1 MATGFDPQTLVQ
13 NTSLAQQATSVFSG
27 AGQTFDKL
35 SNAVGGAVSGLA
47 SSLGISGLT
56 PSSALLTSVSQ
67 LSTAAPISKF
77 TDSLS
82 NKTRIDDMTPQ
93 ESKQDSSK
101 QGALQFPSD
110 ITDRF
115 IKFTFASYYQPGP
128 LFKREI
134 IPARSIILPIPSD
147 LVERYGVQYSE
158 KQLGV
163 LGALQE
169 SGMLGS
175 AAEGLQ
181 NLTNES
187 AASAGQSLGRIAG
200 DAGNAAAIARNVI
213 GTISDSAG
221 NAFDRATGTI
231 LNPYNALQFT
241 GIELR
246 NHSFKYKFSP
256 NNMAES
262 QNLKAII
269 KEFKLRML
277 PEKKGLLFNFP
288 DVCTIE
294 FSDSKNALYYF
305 KNCYLKTMNV
315 NYAPSGNPAFF
326 VKSGGGKD
334 PVEVEITLEFGEIEP
349 VTRND
354 IMKDNF
360 TGNIGQAVSSD
371 RQTSQQS
378 AS

>member
-1 MATGFDPQTLVQ
+1 MATGFDPQSLVQ
-13 NTSLAQQATSVFSG
+13 NSTLAQQAKSIFSG

-35 SNAVGGAVSGLA
+35 TNAVGGAVSGLA
-47 SSLGISGLT
+47 SSLGQAGL
-56 PSSALLTSVSQ
+56 PSASALLTSISQ
-67 LSTAAPISKF
+67 LSASTPISKF

-82 NKTRIDDMTPQ
+82 NTTRIDDLTPQ
-93 ESKQDSSK
+93 ESKPDPSQ
-101 QGALQFPSD
+101 QGSLQFPSD
-110 ITDRF
+110 ITDKF
-115 IKFTFASYYQPGP
+115 IRFTFASYYQPGP

-134 IPARSIILPIPSD
+134 IPSRSIILPIPAD
-147 LVERYGVQYSE
+147 LIEKHGVQYSE

-163 LGALQE
+163 LGVLQE

-175 AAEGLQ
+175 AAAGLQ
-181 NLTNES
+181 NLTTES
-187 AASAGQSLGRIAG
+187 AGKAGEALGRLAG

-213 GTISDSAG
+213 GAISDSAG

-256 NNMAES
+256 NNATES
-262 QNLKAII
+262 QTLKNII

-277 PEKKGLLFNFP
+277 PEKVGLLFNFP

-294 FSDSKNALYYF
+294 FSDRENALYYF
-305 KNCYLKTMNV
+305 KNCYLKSISV

-326 VKSGGGKD
+326 IGGKN
-334 PVEVEITLEFGEIEP
+334 PVEVEISLEFGEIEP

-354 IMKDNF
+354 IIKGDF
-360 TGNIGQAVSSD
+360 TGSLGSAISSD
-371 RQTSQQS
+371 RQTSQQADS
-378 AS
+378 AV